1 MTKISGLTP
10 QCYINSVTMST
21 RRVKKVVAPSPQ
33 KQSARRTPP
42 PARRHINFEKPM
54 AE

>member
-1 MTKISGLTP
+1 MTKMSGLTLRG
-10 QCYINSVTMST
+10 YINSVTMST
-21 RRVKKVVAPSPQ
+21 RRVKNVVAPSLQ